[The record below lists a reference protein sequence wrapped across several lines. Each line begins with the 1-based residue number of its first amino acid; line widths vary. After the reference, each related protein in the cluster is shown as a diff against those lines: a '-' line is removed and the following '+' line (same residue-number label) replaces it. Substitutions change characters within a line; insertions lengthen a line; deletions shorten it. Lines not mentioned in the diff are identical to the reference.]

1 MLRSLTVLCTT
12 LLLASMI
19 YAQNAPVPPASYPME
34 LTRGTS
40 YTGFHWTPGV
50 GDFSGRMAGW
60 VPTATAGGT
69 YGQMSLYGV
78 TYGYFISTGWA
89 IEGVLDFGS
98 TSSEQD
104 LASGTGTY
112 KTSETE
118 FAITAMGK
126 YYFLPKFEDVAVWIG
141 AGITFGSLS
150 ATDETTGTAPDKT
163 EYSGSAIGFG
173 LDFGAQ
179 YFIAKGFA
187 LSADYMLGY
196 VSFSKPEVT
205 TTTGNTSVTVK
216 GPDSTMF
223 GTMSGSLGI
232 LFYF

>member
-1 MLRSLTVLCTT
+1 MIRSFTALCTA
-12 LLLASMI
+12 LLLASML
-19 YAQNAPVPPASYPME
+19 YAQSAPVPPPVYPAE

-50 GDFSGRMAGW
+50 GDFSGRIAGW
-60 VPTATAGGT
+60 VPTYTGGE

-78 TYGYFISTGWA
+78 TYGYFISTGWSV
-89 IEGVLDFGS
+89 EGVLDFGS

-104 LASGTGTY
+104 LANGTGTN

-150 ATDETTGTAPDKT
+150 TTDETTGTNPAKT
-163 EYSGSAIGFG
+163 EYSGTAVGFG

-179 YFIAKGFA
+179 YFIARGFA
-187 LSADYMLGY
+187 LSADYMLGFISY
-196 VSFSKPEVT
+196 SKPEVT
-205 TTTGNTSVTVK
+205 TTSGNVSTTVK
-216 GPDSTMF
+216 GPDSSMF